1 MAIREILKVGHPILA
16 KKAEPVE
23 SIDEDIVR
31 LAEDMVATV
40 HAAPGV
46 GLAAPQ
52 VGASKRLIVVD
63 LSVGERP
70 EDLMVLVNPEIVRE
84 EGKIICEE
92 GCLSVPDIQEKVA
105 RPARVTVK
113 GRDLTD
119 REKVIEAEDLLARV
133 FCHEVDHLDGRL
145 FIDKLSPLKRSL
157 VKKKLRRAA
166 ENEDAA

>member
-1 MAIREILKVGHPILA
+1 MAIREILKVGHPTLA
-16 KKAEPVE
+16 RKADPIASV
-23 SIDEDIVR
+23 DEDIVR

-52 VGASKRLIVVD
+52 VGVSKRLIVID

-70 EDLMVLVNPEIVRE
+70 EDLIVLVNPEIVRE
-84 EGKIICEE
+84 EGKVICEE

-113 GRDLTD
+113 GKDLAD
-119 REKVIEAEDLLARV
+119 REMVIEAEDFLARV
-133 FCHEVDHLDGRL
+133 FCHEVDHLNGKL
-145 FIDKLSPLKRSL
+145 FLDKLSPLKRSL
-157 VKKKLRRAA
+157 IKKKLHRAA
-166 ENEDAA
+166 ESKGGE

>member
-1 MAIREILKVGHPILA
+1 MAIREILKVGHPTLA
-16 KKAEPVE
+16 RKAEPIASV
-23 SIDEDIVR
+23 DEDIIR

-52 VGASKRLIVVD
+52 VGVSKRLIVVD
-63 LSVGERP
+63 LSIGERP
-70 EDLMVLVNPEIVRE
+70 EELMVLVNPEIVRE
-84 EGKIICEE
+84 EGKVICEE
-92 GCLSVPDIQEKVA
+92 GCLSVPDIQEKVT

-113 GRDLTD
+113 GKDLAD

-133 FCHEVDHLDGRL
+133 FCHEIDHLNGKL

-166 ENEDAA
+166 EIEDGV